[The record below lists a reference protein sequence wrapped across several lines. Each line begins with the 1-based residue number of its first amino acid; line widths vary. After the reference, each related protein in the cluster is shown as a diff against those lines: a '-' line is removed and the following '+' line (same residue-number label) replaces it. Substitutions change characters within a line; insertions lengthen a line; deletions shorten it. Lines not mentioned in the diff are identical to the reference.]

1 MENIFD
7 YTLLPDGAAA
17 LVRAYGDSPLL
28 SLPEALPA
36 PGGMAPLRVLGAY
49 CLAETVRGAPR
60 GPVLRCGRAGDGALC
75 PLPYDP
81 AADLHPAAGRFLE
94 EVALPDALRQMDS
107 CAFYNCRA
115 LRRLTAGAGPLTVGS
130 DVFLNCFALTEVVL
144 RARPDAAT
152 GLYAIVSNIAGNLR
166 AVFAPAGQVCAA
178 FRYPEYWEDIE
189 ETPAHI
195 LLHTFSGQ
203 GYHYRQCFRDGRLLC
218 GEYDAVFAQGHGGDD
233 PAYMALLCLDRLR
246 YPWQLDGEAAG
257 RYRAFLARQ
266 GAVVAAGLIRAQ
278 DQEGLRALLDLG
290 VLDGPALAQASA
302 SARQAGNAQ
311 AAALLADAEY
321 RAAPPKPKRRYTFD
335 DI

>member
-1 MENIFD
+1 MLDTFD
-7 YTLLPDGAAA
+7 YTLGPGGAVLA
-17 LVRAYGDSPLL
+17 RAYGDSPVLC
-28 SLPEALPA
+28 LPQTLPGPKGPLPLA
-36 PGGMAPLRVLGAY
+36 GLGGY
-49 CLAETVRGAPR
+49 CFAETVRDKPK
-60 GPVLRCGRAGDGALC
+60 GPLLRCVRERDGSLRAV
-75 PLPYDP
+75 P
-81 AADLHPAAGRFLE
+81 AEEGQDLHPAAGRFLE
-94 EVALPDALRQMDS
+94 EVALPGTLREIGS

-115 LRRLTAGAGPLTVGS
+115 LRRITVGSGPLAVGS
-130 DVFLNCFALTEVVL
+130 DVFLNCFELAEVVL
-144 RARPDAAT
+144 EASPDEAT
-152 GLYAIVSNIAGNLR
+152 GLSALVNNISSNLR
-166 AVFAPAGQVCAA
+166 AVFRAGGAVQGV